1 MNIRLVISALDF
13 RYGVALIIW
22 PAYGPIV
29 I

>member
-1 MNIRLVISALDF
+1 MNIRLVISALDL
-13 RYGVALIIW
+13 RHGVALIIW